1 MSETT
6 RVSPAR
12 IRAAHWQVAAYVLD
26 KIWSGRQAADV
37 ALQAWFRDHRQMGG
51 RDRANVTGLVY
62 GALRDAMR
70 LRRIASDTAPVDMI
84 LALHALSAGVLDLGA
99 LRALA
104 GPVADAAHAQLA
116 AFDASALSEA
126 EQHNVPAEIWTQW
139 CVQYGAQ
146 AATLADALNREAPVD
161 LRVNLLKCSREQAL
175 VALTA
180 AGLEPAATALSP
192 WGLRLPRRAA
202 LQNTTAYRDGWVEP
216 QDEGSQLLAQ
226 LVDAQPD
233 ERVADFCAGAGG
245 KTLALGATMQNRGAL
260 WALDI
265 AATRL
270 SRIAA
275 RAQRAGLDIVRPQVL
290 PDPHWLAAHAAGFDA
305 VLVDAPCSATG
316 TWRRNP
322 ELRLRAI
329 DFAELA
335 RQQREILSSAARL
348 VRPGGRLIY
357 ATCSL
362 MEAENEAVVSD
373 FVAKNSGFVLQ
384 ISTNVADA
392 AFDGPFLRL
401 LPNGHGTDGFFAAR
415 LLRKNDT

>member
-1 MSETT
+1 MSEAPSA
-6 RVSPAR
+6 SPAR
-12 IRAAHWQVAAYVLD
+12 IRPAHWQTAVFVLD
-26 KIWSGRQAADV
+26 KVWAGRQAADT

-70 LRRIASDTAPVDMI
+70 LQRIAGASAPVEMI
-84 LALHALSAGVLDLGA
+84 LALHALSAGMLDLDA

-104 GPVADAAHAQLA
+104 GVMADAAHAQLA
-116 AFDASALSEA
+116 AFDDSALSDA
-126 EQHNVPAEIWTQW
+126 ERHNVPTAIWLQW
-139 CVQYGAQ
+139 CAQYGAQ
-146 AATLADALNREAPVD
+146 TAALAQALNREAPVD

-175 VALTA
+175 AALTE
-180 AGLEPAATALSP
+180 AGLAPSPTALSP

-202 LQNTTAYRDGWVEP
+202 LQNTTAYREGWVEP

-226 LVDAQPD
+226 LVDARPG

-245 KTLALGATMQNRGAL
+245 KTLALGATMQNRGEL

-275 RAQRAGLDIVRPQVL
+275 RARRAGLDIVQTQVL
-290 PDPHWLAAHAAGFDA
+290 PDLGWLSAREAGFDA

-335 RQQREILSSAARL
+335 RQQREILAHAARL

-362 MEAENEAVVSD
+362 MAAENEVVVAD
-373 FVAKNSGFVLQ
+373 FIARNPDFGFQ
-384 ISTNVADA
+384 KPADIANVAIDT
-392 AFDGPFLRL
+392 PFLRL
-401 LPNGHGTDGFFAAR
+401 LPNQHGTDGFFAAR
-415 LLRKNDT
+415 LLREDDT